1 MITSSCSLTLA
12 SPLLVPAGRGAQRA
26 RVARPAMIP
35 SGSFDRM
42 ARRARRRREEVRRA
56 PPRLQQAVL
65 PRPQWTGSE
74 PAISAAGP
82 TRRCA
87 PARHGSAANCAASLG
102 SGHAGGG
109 KRYGHGFSKPFCQG
123 LSTHGGDSTQ
133 VPRTEPA
140 SPYLLLQDR
149 GAGAPEGGQMAAFPK
164 GRRRTRSRL
173 SRPMSQR
180 ARFDAPRRRFVRRT
194 RATTRRPPV
203 VRSRRCGLRQLHQ
216 LMHFRNRRPPGGW
229 GRVAPPAGHGGRRRR
244 RQAPTAGTGRS
255 HNRCA
260 PLAAS
265 SPDPIPLQSTT
276 RPRWTTKPRKT
287 EETAYVAEVKTR
299 RRPSVSCRNIDVVLV
314 ISCTRARTTMP
325 VGSVGGVGIAE
336 LGGIGL
342 GGER

>member
-1 MITSSCSLTLA
+1 M
-12 SPLLVPAGRGAQRA
+12 
-26 RVARPAMIP
+26 
-35 SGSFDRM
+35 
-42 ARRARRRREEVRRA
+42 E
-56 PPRLQQAVL
+56 
-65 PRPQWTGSE
+65 GSE

-87 PARHGSAANCAASLG
+87 PAHHGRTSV
-102 SGHAGGG
+102 
-109 KRYGHGFSKPFCQG
+109 
-123 LSTHGGDSTQ
+123 STHGGDSTQ

-149 GAGAPEGGQMAAFPK
+149 GAGAPEGGQMAAFPE

-229 GRVAPPAGHGGRRRR
+229 GRVAPPAGHRGRRRR

-265 SPDPIPLQSTT
+265 SPDPIPPRSTT
-276 RPRWTTKPRKT
+276 RPRWTKPTQDRRNGVCCRSENAAT
-287 EETAYVAEVKTR
+287 SIGVVSEHR
-299 RRPSVSCRNIDVVLV
+299 RRSGDLVYESKNDDACWLHPAPVPCRRTAENSRPGGQSAAD
-314 ISCTRARTTMP
+314 SDRARWRAQARRHAAC
-325 VGSVGGVGIAE
+325 GNCIN
-336 LGGIGL
+336 
-342 GGER
+342 